1 MTEQSDDTTTEQTN
15 ASTEDESSRY
25 MSSFL
30 SILLIVVGVLI
41 VILGLI
47 GWCCKWL
54 WALIGFSWEGII
66 GCIGCFV
73 RLWIYIF
80 IIAFVIAVIS
90 KMMG

>member
-1 MTEQSDDTTTEQTN
+1 MLAPCKDDFSLGIT
-15 ASTEDESSRY
+15 ESSRY

-30 SILLIVVGVLI
+30 SILLIAVGVLIAI

-73 RLWIYIF
+73 RFWIYVF
-80 IIAFVIAVIS
+80 IIAFVITVLS
-90 KMMG
+90 KMVS

>member
-1 MTEQSDDTTTEQTN
+1 
-15 ASTEDESSRY
+15 

-30 SILLIVVGVLI
+30 SILLIAVGILIAI
-41 VILGLI
+41 VILGFI
-47 GWCCKWL
+47 GWACKGL
-54 WALIGFSWEGII
+54 MALIGFSWEGVI

-73 RLWIYIF
+73 RFWIYIF